1 MAAVEV
7 KIQGAEELEKM
18 LLALPKRLRV
28 KHLRRAI
35 RRGISLTRD
44 DIKANAPVRSTG
56 DVAYRKGAR
65 RPKPGRLRRL
75 VRIKARRGKRG
86 YLKVSLFYPVEG
98 AGNNPKNAF
107 YHRFVRDGTRNM
119 RGNDYVMRSAD
130 TTFPRVVAIVIAE
143 TNTGVREELA
153 KLTGKP

>member
-1 MAAVEV
+1 MAAIEV
-7 KIQGAEELEKM
+7 KITGAEELQKM
-18 LLALPKRLRV
+18 LLQLPGNLRK
-28 KHLRRAI
+28 KHLRRAV

-75 VRIKARRGKRG
+75 VRIKVRRGGRR
-86 YLKVSLFYPVEG
+86 YLKASLLYPTEG
-98 AGNNPKNAF
+98 EGNNPKNAF

-119 RGNDYVMRSAD
+119 RGNEYVIRSAD
-130 TTFPRVVAIVIAE
+130 GTFPRVVAVVVSE
-143 TNTGVREELA
+143 TSAGIREELN
-153 KLTGKP
+153 KLKGKP

>member
-1 MAAVEV
+1 MAAVEI

-18 LLALPKRLRV
+18 LKQLPKRLRV

-44 DIKANAPVRSTG
+44 DIKATAPVRPAG
-56 DVAYRKGAR
+56 EAAYRRGTN

-86 YLKVSLFYPVEG
+86 YLKVSLFYPTEG

-107 YHRFVRDGTRNM
+107 YHRFVRDGTRFIQA
-119 RGNDYVMRSAD
+119 NDFVERSAN
-130 TTFPRVVAIVIAE
+130 TTFPRVVGIVIAE
-143 TNTGVREELA
+143 TNAGVREEIN
-153 KLTGKP
+153 KLKGKP